1 MEMGLEFLGNWENME
16 PVWFPSMGVNFWP
29 SGGEVP
35 PLSGP
40 ADVLHSYTQLFEQ
53 PFGTGMTTKVLSLM

>member
-1 MEMGLEFLGNWENME
+1 MLLLFNILQQMEMGLDFLGNWENME

-40 ADVLHSYTQLFEQ
+40 AD
-53 PFGTGMTTKVLSLM
+53 PPILSDLNSLLAQV